1 LRSYVYSPTPNQPW
15 KFAWDILATNA
26 AVPQQIKDTI
36 ANDFTFMAMSVEV
49 REQPDLSGSLKN
61 SYNWRKGY
69 IYIYIYIHIHINP
82 QGFFSTTAGYRP
94 FLSRQVWFRI
104 ALRSRDIKT
113 SGAPD
118 MPLPRALLHPLP
130 WNRLQGGPWMQQ
142 ILLSFGENL
151 LLRGA
156 YSEDVRLHS

>member
-1 LRSYVYSPTPNQPW
+1 MGHPGDQCCG
-15 KFAWDILATNA
+15 ATA
-26 AVPQQIKDTI
+26 DQGYHRQRFHLHGHVRGGQGATRPQW
-36 ANDFTFMAMSVEV
+36 FTEKQLQL
-49 REQPDLSGSLKN
+49 E
-61 SYNWRKGY
+61 KGLY
-69 IYIYIYIHIHINP
+69 IHIYIYIHIHINP

-156 YSEDVRLHS
+156 YSEDVMLHS